1 MELRNIVQR
10 ATSKATTNSRDIAII
25 NNGSN
30 ILDIHTSFDRN
41 VFLKEGNQAGSEYTQ
56 IT

>member
-41 VFLKEGNQAGSEYTQ
+41 VFLKEGNQARSEYTQ

>member
-1 MELRNIVQR
+1 MGLRNIVQR

-25 NNGSN
+25 NKGSN